1 MKNYSRMT
9 EAQKQKSVTKISGD
23 ILFESSD
30 DAYDWMKRLVKK
42 VHANANWFFATPQ
55 KQDKEKNE
63 VN

>member
-1 MKNYSRMT
+1 MT

-42 VHANANWFFATPQ
+42 VQ
-55 KQDKEKNE
+55 EKQDKEKNE